1 MWLAKLKMKN
11 NKIPQ
16 MERRKKR
23 LGNVNRKKR
32 FCNQTKQG
40 TAHVLSLN
48 LQWKNFHP
56 CENFPANLLV

>member
-23 LGNVNRKKR
+23 LGNVNIKKD
-32 FCNQTKQG
+32 FVIKQSK
-40 TAHVLSLN
+40 AHVLSLN
-48 LQWKNFHP
+48 LQWKNVHP